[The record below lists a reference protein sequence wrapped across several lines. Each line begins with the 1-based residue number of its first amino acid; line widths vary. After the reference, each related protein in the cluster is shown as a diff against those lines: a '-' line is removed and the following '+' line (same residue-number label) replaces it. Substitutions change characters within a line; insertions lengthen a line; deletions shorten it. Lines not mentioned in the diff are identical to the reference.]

1 MCSLAPKKI
10 QSLIICNKNPQGI
23 PENYKIIPN
32 GPKRRKKKTRLRPIP
47 SRLKNP
53 KITNLPF
60 RALED
65 TELPFNGLRELKKS
79 WKAPKILEMTRLL
92 LSESRKFD
100 LYIEPQK
107 NYESQDYSS
116 ESRKSKFATKLSKK
130 LEIRK
135 RKSSVDQNLN
145 KNPLEVKN

>member
-32 GPKRRKKKTRLRPIP
+32 GPKRRKKKTGLQTIP
-47 SRLKNP
+47 SRSKNP
-53 KITNLPF
+53 KITNLPL

-92 LSESRKFD
+92 LNESRKFD
-100 LYIEPQK
+100 LYIEPLKKLRVTRLLQWVKKVKICRKAFQK
-107 NYESQDYSS
+107 VRDQDKKILSG
-116 ESRKSKFATKLSKK
+116 SKF
-130 LEIRK
+130 E
-135 RKSSVDQNLN
+135 QE
-145 KNPLEVKN
+145 PLES